1 MYGMH
6 RSMMRLGGLAL
17 ALLAVQSRPARATD
31 GHFLHGVGAINSAMG
46 GVGVAHASSL
56 LGALYVN
63 PAGLLAFRGT
73 ATELGF
79 EMFKPERT
87 IESSAGPTTGST
99 ASSSEFVPVPAFG
112 WSREL
117 RANELAVAVGGLG
130 IGGFGV
136 DYHTDPTNPVLA
148 PRPYGFGAVYSNF
161 SLMKII
167 PAIAYRPMP
176 GLRLGAALNVD
187 WASLAVDPMPIAAP
201 AVDAGPDGTMGTA
214 DDRAYYSRATD
225 ADGSFGI
232 GAQFGLQYDLTP
244 TVAFG
249 LAYTT
254 PQVFQKFS
262 YDAVYENP
270 NLASYNTPRTITFAL
285 DVPAVYAAG
294 LSWTPGAAFTI
305 GADAKY
311 YTYARTRGFK
321 DKGYAA
327 DGSVR
332 GFGWRNI
339 WTVASGLEYRPVD
352 RVALRAGYNFSQN
365 PVPEDLSMF
374 NAPAPA
380 IVQHHVTAG
389 VGYAFTNGFGVNV
402 GVYHAFKHSITG
414 PFQAPA
420 GAVPGTSITSAMS
433 ENSLLLGFTFCP
445 PGQTP

>member
-1 MYGMH
+1 MTRRAMT
-6 RSMMRLGGLAL
+6 LGGLAL
-17 ALLAVQSRPARATD
+17 TLFGGAPRVARATD

-46 GVGVAHASSL
+46 GVGVARASSL
-56 LGALYVN
+56 LGAFYVN
-63 PAGLLAFRGT
+63 PAGLLAYRGT

-79 EMFKPERT
+79 ELFKPERT
-87 IESSAGPTTGST
+87 IESSAGTAAGST

-117 RANELAVAVGGLG
+117 RANELTVGVGGLG

-167 PAIAYRPMP
+167 PAIAYRPMAN
-176 GLRLGAALNVD
+176 LRLGAAANVD

-201 AVDAGPDGTMGTA
+201 AVDPGPDGRPGTA

-232 GAQFGLQYDLTP
+232 GAQLGLQYDLTP
-244 TVAFG
+244 SLAIG

-254 PQVFQKFS
+254 PQIFQKFS

-270 NLASYNTPRTITFAL
+270 SLASYNTPRTITFAM

-294 LSWTPGAAFTI
+294 LEWTPHGVFTV

-311 YTYARTRGFK
+311 LTYARTRGFK
-321 DKGYAA
+321 EKGFAA

-339 WTVASGLEYRPVD
+339 WTVASGLEFRPAPA
-352 RVALRAGYNFSQN
+352 VALRAGYNFSQN
-365 PVPEDLSMF
+365 PVPDDLSMF

-389 VGYAFTNGFGVNV
+389 AGYTFTNGFGVNV

-414 PFQAPA
+414 PFQTPA
-420 GAVPGTSITSAMS
+420 GALAGTRVTSAMS
-433 ENSLLLGFTFCP
+433 ENSLLVGFTFCP
-445 PGQTP
+445 PDQKP

>member
-1 MYGMH
+1 M
-6 RSMMRLGGLAL
+6 RTSIIRLGGLAL
-17 ALLAVQSRPARATD
+17 GLLALHTRAARATD

-56 LGALYVN
+56 LGAFYVN
-63 PAGLLAFRGT
+63 PAGLLAFHGT

-87 IESSAGPTTGST
+87 ISSAAGTATGSST
-99 ASSSEFVPVPAFG
+99 SSSEFVPVPAFG

-117 RANELAVAVGGLG
+117 RPNTLAVGVGGLG

-167 PAIAYRPMP
+167 PAIAYRPTP

-201 AVDAGPDGTMGTA
+201 AVDPGPDGRMGTA

-225 ADGSFGI
+225 ADGSFGV
-232 GAQFGLQYDLTP
+232 GAQIGMQYDVTP
-244 TVAFG
+244 ALAFG

-262 YDAVYENP
+262 YGAVYENP
-270 NLASYNTPRTITFAL
+270 NLPTYNMPRTITFAM

-294 LSWTPGAAFTI
+294 LSWTPSPAFTM

-311 YTYARTRGFK
+311 FTYAQTRGFK
-321 DKGYAA
+321 EKGYAA

-339 WTVASGLEYRPVD
+339 WTVASGLEYRPVS

-365 PVPEDLSMF
+365 PVPDELSMF

-380 IVQHHVTAG
+380 VVQHHVTGG
-389 VGYAFTNGFGVNV
+389 VGYGFANGFGVNL
-402 GVYHAFKHSITG
+402 GVYHAFKHAITG
-414 PFQAPA
+414 PFQTPA
-420 GAVPGTSITSAMS
+420 GAMPGTKVTSAMS